1 MENNFLN
8 IFIEIF
14 EFIWKFKKEKE
25 TQYCSKIRMKIEEE
39 IQ

>member
-14 EFIWKFKKEKE
+14 EFIWKFKKEQE
-25 TQYCSKIRMKIEEE
+25 TQYYSKNQNEN
-39 IQ
+39 